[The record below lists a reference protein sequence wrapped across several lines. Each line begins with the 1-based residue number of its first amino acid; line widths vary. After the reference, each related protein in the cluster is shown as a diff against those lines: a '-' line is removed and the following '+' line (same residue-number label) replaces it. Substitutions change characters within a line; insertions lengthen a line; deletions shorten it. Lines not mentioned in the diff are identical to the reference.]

1 MNKMLVKRDA
11 YTPTGWQVNST
22 HLTVQLYSEFARTTV
37 KMKVTASDDSVLPP
51 LILYGQ
57 DLEIE
62 AVFINDTPQEIED
75 IQKQGESISLLLPN
89 SSNDIEVVTIC
100 NPYENKALE
109 GLYKSGDMICT
120 QCEPEGF
127 RRIFYYPDRPDM
139 MSVFTTR
146 IEADAS
152 IKNLLSNGNLISSG
166 KLEGDR
172 HFAEWHDPFPKPSYL
187 FALVA
192 GDLELVEDSFTT
204 ASGRVVDLHI
214 YVEHGNSHLTSHAM
228 ESLKKSMRWDEKS
241 YGLEYDLDLF
251 QIVAVSHFNMGAMEN
266 KGLNIFNS
274 KFVLADE
281 KTASDTD
288 LMRVE
293 SIIAHEYFHN
303 WTGNRVTCRDWFQL
317 TLKEGLTVY
326 RDQCFTADLHDSSVK
341 RIEDVSLLRS
351 VQFPEDA
358 SPMAHPIRP
367 DSYSEINNFYTP
379 TIYEKGSEVIRMLAS
394 LFGRDGF
401 RKGIDLYFDRHD
413 GNAVTC
419 DDFLSAMEDANKYD
433 LSEFSRWY
441 QQSGTPH
448 IYFNREKKGSDLE
461 ISLVQKKPENASSND
476 KMLPI
481 PFRFSMIGKSGEPL
495 SLVVDGQQMGVEP
508 IVVLNKEETRLKI
521 QASDATKTQDLYDAT
536 PSLLRGF
543 SAPIKLHDD
552 LLIEEY
558 LHLISFDTDPFVIW
572 DAAQILYNKVISE
585 AYLDRQNAS
594 LEMQLS
600 EALLASLKS
609 EKFNDAFKA
618 LLLMPPSQSILLAEV
633 EHPDPPK
640 VFFAKQNVMRRIA
653 GNISGYFRSQLEN
666 SAADLDVLDSSG
678 RSLHNQML
686 AWGVLVD
693 IEQAQSLA
701 LKQVSN
707 PNMTL
712 VKGAISALNNVDIAK
727 RELALQQFHDNWK
740 SHPLVME
747 NWFLWQASSVVAGTP
762 EKCKELMRHPAFDPE
777 NPNKLRSVIGGFA
790 SGNPVHFHADDGS
803 GYRFLAEQLL
813 LLDKKNPQI
822 SARLA
827 IPLTR
832 FGNFIEDRQN
842 LMIEALENLSENSL
856 SPDLAEVVL
865 KSLSSPKR

>member
-1 MNKMLVKRDA
+1 MLVKRDA
-11 YTPTGWQVNST
+11 YAPTGWHVNST
-22 HLTVQLYSEFARTTV
+22 YLTVQLYTEFARTTV
-37 KMKVTASDDSVLPP
+37 KMNVQAKDDSLLNP
-51 LILYGQ
+51 LVLYGQ
-57 DLEIE
+57 GLEIE
-62 AVFINDTPQEIED
+62 AIFINETLQEIKT
-75 IQKQGESISLLLPN
+75 IQKQGDSILLYLPN
-89 SSNDIEVVTIC
+89 SANDIEVVTIC
-100 NPYENKALE
+100 NPYKNKALE
-109 GLYKSGDMICT
+109 GLYMSGDMLCT

-139 MSVFTTR
+139 MSIFTTR
-146 IEADAS
+146 IEADVS
-152 IKNLLSNGNLISSG
+152 YKNLLSNGNLISSG
-166 KLEGDR
+166 KLEGER

-204 ASGRVVDLHI
+204 SSGKVIALRI
-214 YVEHGNSHLTSHAM
+214 YVEHGNSHLSNHAM
-228 ESLKKSMRWDEKS
+228 ESLKKSMRWDEQS

-281 KTASDTD
+281 NTASDSD
-288 LMRVE
+288 LLRVE

-326 RDQCFTADLHDSSVK
+326 RDQCFTEDLHDRSVK

-358 SPMAHPIRP
+358 SPMAHAIRP

-379 TIYEKGSEVIRMLAS
+379 TIYEKGAEVVRMLAS
-394 LFGRDGF
+394 LLGKDGF
-401 RKGIDLYFDRHD
+401 REGIALYFSRHD

-441 QQSGTPH
+441 EQYGTPH
-448 IYFNREKKGSDLE
+448 VYVNREKKGADLE
-461 ISLVQKKPENASSND
+461 ILLVQKKPENARSND
-476 KMLPI
+476 QVLPI
-481 PFRFSMIGKSGEPL
+481 PFRFSMIDKSGEQL
-495 SLVVDGQQMGVEP
+495 SLVVNGQQMGVEP
-508 IVVLNKEETRLKI
+508 MVVIRGENTRLKI
-521 QASDATKTQDLYDAT
+521 QASEQTKSKDLCYST

-552 LLIEEY
+552 LSIQEY

-572 DAAQILYNKVISE
+572 DVTQILYNKVIAE
-585 AYLDRQNAS
+585 AYFGKQNLS

-600 EALLASLKS
+600 EALLKS
-609 EKFNDAFKA
+609 IKNEKFNDAFKA

-640 VFFAKQNVMRRIA
+640 VFFEKQNVLRRIA
-653 GNISGYFRSQLEN
+653 TNISGFLHSHLEM
-666 SAADLDVLDSSG
+666 SVAELGDLNPS
-678 RSLHNQML
+678 RRNLHNQML
-686 AWGVLVD
+686 EWGILAE
-693 IEQAQSLA
+693 IELAQTLA
-701 LKQVSN
+701 LEQVLN

-712 VKGAISALNNVDIAK
+712 VKGALNALNNIDIEH

-740 SHPLVME
+740 THPLVME
-747 NWFLWQASSVVAGTP
+747 NWFFWQSSSIVSGTP
-762 EKCKELMRHPAFDPE
+762 AKCKELMKHPVFDPD

-790 SGNPVHFHADDGS
+790 SGNPVHFHAIDGT
-803 GYRFLAEQLL
+803 GYKFLAEQLL
-813 LLDKKNPQI
+813 LLDKKNPQM

-827 IPLTR
+827 LPLTR
-832 FGNFIEDRQN
+832 FGNFNEVRQN
-842 LMIEALENLSENSL
+842 LMVEVLKNLNKNIL
-856 SPDLAEVVL
+856 SPDLAEVIQ
-865 KSLSSPKR
+865 KSLSSVER

>member
-1 MNKMLVKRDA
+1 MLVKRDA
-11 YTPTGWQVNST
+11 YSPTGWQVNST
-22 HLTVQLYSEFARTTV
+22 NLTVQLYSEFARTIV
-37 KMKVTASDDSVLPP
+37 KMNVTASDDRVLPP

-57 DLEIE
+57 ELEIE

-75 IQKQGESISLLLPN
+75 IQKQGDSISLLLPN
-89 SSNDIEVVTIC
+89 LSNDIEVVTIC
-100 NPYENKALE
+100 NPYQNKALE
-109 GLYKSGDMICT
+109 GLYKSSDMICT

-146 IEADAS
+146 IEADIS
-152 IKNLLSNGNLISSG
+152 LKNLLSNGNLISSG

-228 ESLKKSMRWDEKS
+228 ESLKKSMSWDEKS

-558 LHLISFDTDPFVIW
+558 LHLISLDTDPFVIW

-585 AYLDRQNAS
+585 AYLGRQNSS

-762 EKCKELMRHPAFDPE
+762 EKCKELMRHPAFDPD

-865 KSLSSPKR
+865 KSLSSQKR

>member
-1 MNKMLVKRDA
+1 MLVKRDA

-37 KMKVTASDDSVLPP
+37 KMNVTASDESVLPP

-413 GNAVTC
+413 G
-419 DDFLSAMEDANKYD
+419 
-433 LSEFSRWY
+433 
-441 QQSGTPH
+441 
-448 IYFNREKKGSDLE
+448 
-461 ISLVQKKPENASSND
+461 
-476 KMLPI
+476 
-481 PFRFSMIGKSGEPL
+481 
-495 SLVVDGQQMGVEP
+495 
-508 IVVLNKEETRLKI
+508 
-521 QASDATKTQDLYDAT
+521 
-536 PSLLRGF
+536 
-543 SAPIKLHDD
+543 
-552 LLIEEY
+552 
-558 LHLISFDTDPFVIW
+558 
-572 DAAQILYNKVISE
+572 
-585 AYLDRQNAS
+585 
-594 LEMQLS
+594 
-600 EALLASLKS
+600 
-609 EKFNDAFKA
+609 KF
-618 LLLMPPSQSILLAEV
+618 Q
-633 EHPDPPK
+633 PK
-640 VFFAKQNVMRRIA
+640 
-653 GNISGYFRSQLEN
+653 
-666 SAADLDVLDSSG
+666 
-678 RSLHNQML
+678 
-686 AWGVLVD
+686 
-693 IEQAQSLA
+693 
-701 LKQVSN
+701 
-707 PNMTL
+707 
-712 VKGAISALNNVDIAK
+712 
-727 RELALQQFHDNWK
+727 
-740 SHPLVME
+740 
-747 NWFLWQASSVVAGTP
+747 
-762 EKCKELMRHPAFDPE
+762 
-777 NPNKLRSVIGGFA
+777 
-790 SGNPVHFHADDGS
+790 
-803 GYRFLAEQLL
+803 
-813 LLDKKNPQI
+813 
-822 SARLA
+822 
-827 IPLTR
+827 
-832 FGNFIEDRQN
+832 
-842 LMIEALENLSENSL
+842 
-856 SPDLAEVVL
+856 
-865 KSLSSPKR
+865 

>member
-1 MNKMLVKRDA
+1 MLVKRDA
-11 YTPTGWQVNST
+11 YSPTGWQVNST
-22 HLTVQLYSEFARTTV
+22 NLTVQLYSEFARTIV
-37 KMKVTASDDSVLPP
+37 KMNVTASDDRVLPP

-57 DLEIE
+57 ELEIE

-75 IQKQGESISLLLPN
+75 IQKQGDSISLLLPN
-89 SSNDIEVVTIC
+89 LSNHIEVVTIC
-100 NPYENKALE
+100 NPYQNKALE
-109 GLYKSGDMICT
+109 GLYKSSDMICT

-146 IEADAS
+146 IEADIS
-152 IKNLLSNGNLISSG
+152 LKNLLSNGNLISSG

-448 IYFNREKKGSDLE
+448 IYFNRVKKGSDLE

-508 IVVLNKEETRLKI
+508 IVVLNNEETRLKI

-558 LHLISFDTDPFVIW
+558 LHLISLDTDPFVIW

-585 AYLDRQNAS
+585 AYLGRQNSS

-803 GYRFLAEQLL
+803 GYRFLSEQLL

-865 KSLSSPKR
+865 KSLSSQKR

>member
-1 MNKMLVKRDA
+1 MLVKRDA
-11 YTPTGWQVNST
+11 YSPTGWQVNST
-22 HLTVQLYSEFARTTV
+22 NLTVQLYSEFARTIV
-37 KMKVTASDDSVLPP
+37 KMNVTASDDRVLPP

-57 DLEIE
+57 ELEIE

-75 IQKQGESISLLLPN
+75 IQKQGDSISLLLPN
-89 SSNDIEVVTIC
+89 LSNDIEVVTIC
-100 NPYENKALE
+100 NPYQNKALE
-109 GLYKSGDMICT
+109 GLYKSSDMICT

-146 IEADAS
+146 IEADIS
-152 IKNLLSNGNLISSG
+152 LKNLLSNGNLISSG

-228 ESLKKSMRWDEKS
+228 ESLKKSMSWDEKS

-461 ISLVQKKPENASSND
+461 ICLVQKKPENASSND

-558 LHLISFDTDPFVIW
+558 LHLISLDTDPFVIW

-585 AYLDRQNAS
+585 AYLGRQNSS

-678 RSLHNQML
+678 RSLHNQIL

-762 EKCKELMRHPAFDPE
+762 EKCKELMRHPAFDPD

-865 KSLSSPKR
+865 KSLSSQKR

>member
-11 YTPTGWQVNST
+11 YSPTGWQVNST
-22 HLTVQLYSEFARTTV
+22 NLTVQLYSEFARTIV
-37 KMKVTASDDSVLPP
+37 KMNVTASDDRVLPP

-57 DLEIE
+57 ELEIE
-62 AVFINDTPQEIED
+62 AVFINDTLQEIED
-75 IQKQGESISLLLPN
+75 IQKQGDSISLLLPN
-89 SSNDIEVVTIC
+89 LSNDIEVVTIC
-100 NPYENKALE
+100 NPYQNKALE
-109 GLYKSGDMICT
+109 GLYKSSDMICT

-146 IEADAS
+146 IEADIS
-152 IKNLLSNGNLISSG
+152 LKNLLSNGNLISSG

-228 ESLKKSMRWDEKS
+228 ESLKKSMSWDEKS

-558 LHLISFDTDPFVIW
+558 LHLISLDTDPFVIW
-572 DAAQILYNKVISE
+572 DAAQILYNRVISE
-585 AYLDRQNAS
+585 AYLGRQNSS

-762 EKCKELMRHPAFDPE
+762 EKCKELMRHPAFDPD

-827 IPLTR
+827 LPLTR

-842 LMIEALENLSENSL
+842 LMIEALEDLSENSL

>member
-1 MNKMLVKRDA
+1 MLVKRDA

-37 KMKVTASDDSVLPP
+37 KMNVTASDDRVLPP

-100 NPYENKALE
+100 NHYENKSLE

-146 IEADAS
+146 IEADVS

-228 ESLKKSMRWDEKS
+228 ESLKKSMRWDEKT

-448 IYFNREKKGSDLE
+448 IYVNREKKGPDLE
-461 ISLVQKKPENASSND
+461 ISLVQKK
-476 KMLPI
+476 
-481 PFRFSMIGKSGEPL
+481 
-495 SLVVDGQQMGVEP
+495 
-508 IVVLNKEETRLKI
+508 T
-521 QASDATKTQDLYDAT
+521 
-536 PSLLRGF
+536 
-543 SAPIKLHDD
+543 
-552 LLIEEY
+552 
-558 LHLISFDTDPFVIW
+558 
-572 DAAQILYNKVISE
+572 
-585 AYLDRQNAS
+585 
-594 LEMQLS
+594 
-600 EALLASLKS
+600 
-609 EKFNDAFKA
+609 
-618 LLLMPPSQSILLAEV
+618 
-633 EHPDPPK
+633 
-640 VFFAKQNVMRRIA
+640 
-653 GNISGYFRSQLEN
+653 
-666 SAADLDVLDSSG
+666 
-678 RSLHNQML
+678 
-686 AWGVLVD
+686 
-693 IEQAQSLA
+693 
-701 LKQVSN
+701 
-707 PNMTL
+707 
-712 VKGAISALNNVDIAK
+712 
-727 RELALQQFHDNWK
+727 
-740 SHPLVME
+740 
-747 NWFLWQASSVVAGTP
+747 
-762 EKCKELMRHPAFDPE
+762 
-777 NPNKLRSVIGGFA
+777 
-790 SGNPVHFHADDGS
+790 
-803 GYRFLAEQLL
+803 
-813 LLDKKNPQI
+813 
-822 SARLA
+822 
-827 IPLTR
+827 
-832 FGNFIEDRQN
+832 
-842 LMIEALENLSENSL
+842 
-856 SPDLAEVVL
+856 
-865 KSLSSPKR
+865 

>member
-1 MNKMLVKRDA
+1 MLVKRDA
-11 YTPTGWQVNST
+11 YAPTGWHVNST
-22 HLTVQLYSEFARTTV
+22 YLTVQLYTDFARTTV
-37 KMKVTASDDSVLPP
+37 KMNVQAKDDSLLNP
-51 LILYGQ
+51 LVLYGQ
-57 DLEIE
+57 GLEIE
-62 AVFINDTPQEIED
+62 AIFINETLQEIKT
-75 IQKQGESISLLLPN
+75 IQKQGDSILLYLPN
-89 SSNDIEVVTIC
+89 SANDIEVVTIC
-100 NPYENKALE
+100 NPYKNKALE
-109 GLYKSGDMICT
+109 GLYMSGDMLCT

-139 MSVFTTR
+139 MSIFTTR
-146 IEADAS
+146 IEADVS
-152 IKNLLSNGNLISSG
+152 YKNLLSNGNLISSG
-166 KLEGDR
+166 KLEGER

-204 ASGRVVDLHI
+204 SSGKVIALHI

-228 ESLKKSMRWDEKS
+228 ESLKKSMRWDEQS

-281 KTASDTD
+281 NTASDSD
-288 LMRVE
+288 LLRVE

-326 RDQCFTADLHDSSVK
+326 RDQCFTEDLHDRSVK

-358 SPMAHPIRP
+358 SPMAHAIRP

-379 TIYEKGSEVIRMLAS
+379 TIYEKGAEVVRMLAS
-394 LFGRDGF
+394 LLGKDGF
-401 RKGIDLYFDRHD
+401 REGIALYFSRHD

-441 QQSGTPH
+441 EQYGTPH
-448 IYFNREKKGSDLE
+448 VYVNREKKGADLE
-461 ISLVQKKPENASSND
+461 ILLVQKKPENARSND
-476 KMLPI
+476 QVLPI
-481 PFRFSMIGKSGEPL
+481 PFRFSMIDKSGEQL
-495 SLVVDGQQMGVEP
+495 SLVVNGQQMGVEP
-508 IVVLNKEETRLKI
+508 MVVLHGENTRLKI
-521 QASDATKTQDLYDAT
+521 QASEQTKSKDLCYST

-552 LLIEEY
+552 LSIQEY

-572 DAAQILYNKVISE
+572 DVTQILYNKVISE
-585 AYLDRQNAS
+585 AYFGKQNLS

-600 EALLASLKS
+600 EALLKS
-609 EKFNDAFKA
+609 MKNEEFNDAFKA
-618 LLLMPPSQSILLAEV
+618 RLLMPPSQSILLAEV

-640 VFFAKQNVMRRIA
+640 VFFEKQNVLRRIA
-653 GNISGYFRSQLEN
+653 TNISGFLRSHLEM
-666 SAADLDVLDSSG
+666 SVAELGDLNPSR

-686 AWGVLVD
+686 EWGILAE
-693 IEQAQSLA
+693 IELAQTLA
-701 LKQVSN
+701 LEQVSN

-712 VKGAISALNNVDIAK
+712 VKGALNALNNIDIEH

-740 SHPLVME
+740 THPLVME
-747 NWFLWQASSVVAGTP
+747 NWFFWQSSSIVSGTP
-762 EKCKELMRHPAFDPE
+762 AKCKELMKHPVFDPD

-790 SGNPVHFHADDGS
+790 SGNPVHFHAIDGT
-803 GYRFLAEQLL
+803 GYKFLAEQLL
-813 LLDKKNPQI
+813 LLDKKNPQM

-827 IPLTR
+827 LPLTR
-832 FGNFIEDRQN
+832 FGNFNEVRQN
-842 LMIEALENLSENSL
+842 LMVEVLKNLNKNIL
-856 SPDLAEVVL
+856 SPDLAEVVQ
-865 KSLSSPKR
+865 KSLSSVER

>member
-37 KMKVTASDDSVLPP
+37 KMNVTASDDRVLPP

-166 KLEGDR
+166 NLEGDR

-448 IYFNREKKGSDLE
+448 IYVNREKKGPDLE

-481 PFRFSMIGKSGEPL
+481 PFRFSMIGKSGELL
-495 SLVVDGQQMGVEP
+495 SLVVNGQQMGVAP
-508 IVVLNKEETRLKI
+508 MVVLNSEETRLKI
-521 QASDATKTQDLYDAT
+521 QALDQTKSQDLYEAT

-543 SAPIKLHDD
+543 SAPVKLHDD
-552 LLIEEY
+552 LSIEEY

-572 DAAQILYNKVISE
+572 DSAQILYNKVISE
-585 AYLDRQNAS
+585 AYLGGQNAS

-618 LLLMPPSQSILLAEV
+618 GLLMPPSQSILLAEL

-640 VFFAKQNVMRRIA
+640 VFFTKQNVVSRIA
-653 GNISGYFRSQLEN
+653 CNISGYLPIELEN
-666 SAADLDVLDSSG
+666 VSADLGALDASG
-678 RSLHNQML
+678 RSLHNQIL
-686 AWGVLVD
+686 
-693 IEQAQSLA
+693 
-701 LKQVSN
+701 
-707 PNMTL
+707 
-712 VKGAISALNNVDIAK
+712 
-727 RELALQQFHDNWK
+727 
-740 SHPLVME
+740 
-747 NWFLWQASSVVAGTP
+747 
-762 EKCKELMRHPAFDPE
+762 
-777 NPNKLRSVIGGFA
+777 
-790 SGNPVHFHADDGS
+790 
-803 GYRFLAEQLL
+803 
-813 LLDKKNPQI
+813 
-822 SARLA
+822 
-827 IPLTR
+827 
-832 FGNFIEDRQN
+832 
-842 LMIEALENLSENSL
+842 
-856 SPDLAEVVL
+856 
-865 KSLSSPKR
+865 

>member
-11 YTPTGWQVNST
+11 YTPTGWLVNST

-37 KMKVTASDDSVLPP
+37 KMNVTASDDSVLPP

-57 DLEIE
+57 DLKIE
-62 AVFINDTPQEIED
+62 AIFINDTPQVIED

-146 IEADAS
+146 IEADAR

-448 IYFNREKKGSDLE
+448 IYVNREKKGSDLE

-481 PFRFSMIGKSGEPL
+481 PFRFSMIGKSGDPL
-495 SLVVDGQQMGVEP
+495 SLVVNGQQMGVAP
-508 IVVLNKEETRLKI
+508 MVVLNSEKTRLKI
-521 QASDATKTQDLYDAT
+521 QLSDQTKSQNLYDAT

-543 SAPIKLHDD
+543 SAPVKLHDD
-552 LLIEEY
+552 LSIEEY

-600 EALLASLKS
+600 EALRASLKS

-633 EHPDPPK
+633 EHPDPPN
-640 VFFAKQNVMRRIA
+640 VFFAKQNVVRRIA
-653 GNISGYFRSQLEN
+653 GNISGYLRIQLEN
-666 SAADLDVLDSSG
+666 AAADLGVLDASG
-678 RSLHNQML
+678 RSLHNQIL
-686 AWGVLVD
+686 AWGVLAD
-693 IEQAQSLA
+693 IELAQSLA

-712 VKGAISALNNVDIAK
+712 VKGAISALNNID
-727 RELALQQFHDNWK
+727 
-740 SHPLVME
+740 
-747 NWFLWQASSVVAGTP
+747 
-762 EKCKELMRHPAFDPE
+762 
-777 NPNKLRSVIGGFA
+777 
-790 SGNPVHFHADDGS
+790 
-803 GYRFLAEQLL
+803 
-813 LLDKKNPQI
+813 
-822 SARLA
+822 
-827 IPLTR
+827 
-832 FGNFIEDRQN
+832 
-842 LMIEALENLSENSL
+842 
-856 SPDLAEVVL
+856 
-865 KSLSSPKR
+865 

>member
-37 KMKVTASDDSVLPP
+37 KMNVTASDDMVLPP

-448 IYFNREKKGSDLE
+448 IYVNREKKGPDLE

-495 SLVVDGQQMGVEP
+495 SLVVNGQQMGVAP
-508 IVVLNKEETRLKI
+508 MVVLNSEETRLKI
-521 QASDATKTQDLYDAT
+521 QALDQTKSQDLYEAT

-543 SAPIKLHDD
+543 SAPVKLHDD
-552 LLIEEY
+552 LSIEEY

-572 DAAQILYNKVISE
+572 DSAQILYNKVISE
-585 AYLDRQNAS
+585 AYLGGQNAS

-618 LLLMPPSQSILLAEV
+618 RLLIPPSQSILLAEV

-640 VFFAKQNVMRRIA
+640 VFFAKQNVVRRIA
-653 GNISGYFRSQLEN
+653 GNISGYLRSQLEN
-666 SAADLDVLDSSG
+666 SAADMGVLDASG
-678 RSLHNQML
+678 RSLHNQIL
-686 AWGVLVD
+686 AWGVLAE
-693 IEQAQSLA
+693 IELAQSLA

-712 VKGAISALNNVDIAK
+712 VKGAIS
-727 RELALQQFHDNWK
+727 
-740 SHPLVME
+740 
-747 NWFLWQASSVVAGTP
+747 
-762 EKCKELMRHPAFDPE
+762 
-777 NPNKLRSVIGGFA
+777 
-790 SGNPVHFHADDGS
+790 
-803 GYRFLAEQLL
+803 
-813 LLDKKNPQI
+813 
-822 SARLA
+822 
-827 IPLTR
+827 
-832 FGNFIEDRQN
+832 
-842 LMIEALENLSENSL
+842 
-856 SPDLAEVVL
+856 
-865 KSLSSPKR
+865 